1 VDQWQL
7 RITLM
12 SSTLIWVSKVKLLQ
26 KLKMKNIG
34 FIGIGLMGFPMAKNL
49 LKSGYNLKVYN
60 RSQDKADR
68 LKEFGAEISVS
79 IKDVVKN
86 SDVII
91 TMLTDDNAV
100 EKVMGSDEF
109 ISNIKEGATVID
121 MSSVNP
127 VLTIKYS
134 KKLKEKKIN
143 YLDAPVSG
151 GTIGAEE
158 ATLAI
163 MIGGDEETFKNCYEL
178 LKKMGNPTLVGP
190 VSSGQISK
198 LANQIIVGVTIGAV
212 AEAVTLCEKSGT
224 NPNKMIEALS
234 GGWADSKILQ
244 THGKR
249 MIDKDFTP
257 KGKTT
262 TQLKD
267 MTNIINAG
275 KAVETHLPIS
285 SLVKEMY
292 KDLVTDGHGNTDHS
306 SLYNAIEKINKK

>member
-1 VDQWQL
+1 
-7 RITLM
+7 
-12 SSTLIWVSKVKLLQ
+12 
-26 KLKMKNIG
+26 MKNIG

-49 LKSGYNLKVYN
+49 LKSGFNLKAFN
-60 RSQDKADR
+60 RSLDKADR

-79 IKDVVKN
+79 IKDVVTN
-86 SDVII
+86 SNVVI
-91 TMLTDDNAV
+91 TMLTDDAAV
-100 EKVMGSDEF
+100 EKVMSSNEF

-127 VLTIKYS
+127 VITKKYS
-134 KKLKEKKIN
+134 KILKEKNIN

-163 MIGGDEETFKNCYEL
+163 MVGGDEKIFKECYDL
-178 LKKMGNPTLVGP
+178 LKILGNPTLVGP

-224 NPNKMIEALS
+224 NPSKMIEALS

-267 MTNIINAG
+267 MTNIVDAG

-285 SLVKEMY
+285 SLIKEMY
-292 KDLVTDGHGNTDHS
+292 KDLVADGHGNTDHS

>member
-1 VDQWQL
+1 
-7 RITLM
+7 
-12 SSTLIWVSKVKLLQ
+12 
-26 KLKMKNIG
+26 MKNIA

-49 LKSGYNLKVYN
+49 LKSDYNLKAYN

-68 LKEFGAEISVS
+68 LKEFGAEISTS
-79 IKDVVKN
+79 IKGVVTN
-86 SDVII
+86 SDVVIA
-91 TMLTDDNAV
+91 MLTDDAAV
-100 EKVMGSDEF
+100 EKVMGGDDF

-127 VLTIKYS
+127 VITKKYAEI
-134 KKLKEKKIN
+134 LKEKNIN

-158 ATLAI
+158 ASLAI
-163 MIGGDEETFKNCYEL
+163 MVGGNEKIFKKCFDL
-178 LKKMGNPTLVGP
+178 LKTLGNPTLVGP

-224 NPNKMIEALS
+224 NPSKMIEALS

-249 MIDKDFTP
+249 MISKDFSP

-275 KAVETHLPIS
+275 KAVDTHLPIS
-285 SLVKEMY
+285 NLIKEMY
-292 KDLVTDGHGNTDHS
+292 KNLVADGLGNTDHS

>member
-1 VDQWQL
+1 
-7 RITLM
+7 
-12 SSTLIWVSKVKLLQ
+12 
-26 KLKMKNIG
+26 
-34 FIGIGLMGFPMAKNL
+34 MGFPMAKNL
-49 LKSGYNLKVYN
+49 LKSGYNLKAFN
-60 RSQDKADR
+60 RSQDKAER
-68 LKEFGAEISVS
+68 LKEFGAVISTS
-79 IKDVVKN
+79 IKEVVIN

-91 TMLTDDNAV
+91 TMLTDDTAV
-100 EKVMGSDEF
+100 DKVMASEEF
-109 ISNIKEGATVID
+109 VENIKTNATVID

-134 KKLKEKKIN
+134 KILKDKNIN

-151 GTIGAEE
+151 GTIGAED

-163 MIGGDEETFKNCYEL
+163 MVGGDEETFKNCYEL

-224 NPNKMIEALS
+224 NPIKMIEALS

-285 SLVKEMY
+285 SLIKEMY
-292 KDLVTDGHGNTDHS
+292 KDLVADGHGNTDHS

>member
-1 VDQWQL
+1 
-7 RITLM
+7 
-12 SSTLIWVSKVKLLQ
+12 
-26 KLKMKNIG
+26 MKIA
-34 FIGIGLMGFPMAKNL
+34 FIGTGLMGYPMAKNL
-49 LKSGYNLKVYN
+49 INKKLNLKVFS
-60 RSQDKADR
+60 RTLEKAKPLEKLGAIIVDS
-68 LKEFGAEISVS
+68 LGEAVKEADIV
-79 IKDVVKN
+79 
-86 SDVII
+86 I
-91 TMLTDDNAV
+91 TMLTDDEAV
-100 EKVMGSDEF
+100 EKVLGDQEF
-109 ISNIKEGATVID
+109 LNNLKNSSTVID
-121 MSSVNP
+121 MSSIKP
-127 VLTIKYS
+127 KIAIKYGQL
-134 KKLKEKKIN
+134 LKDRNIHF
-143 YLDAPVSG
+143 LDAPVSG

-158 ATLAI
+158 GSLAI
-163 MIGGDEETFKNCYEL
+163 MVGGDEETFKNCYEL

-267 MTNIINAG
+267 MTNIVDAG

-285 SLVKEMY
+285 SLIKEMY
-292 KDLVTDGHGNTDHS
+292 KDLVADGQGNTDHS
-306 SLYNAIEKINKK
+306 SLYNAIKKINKK

>member
-1 VDQWQL
+1 M
-7 RITLM
+7 TNM
-12 SSTLIWVSKVKLLQ
+12 
-26 KLKMKNIG
+26 G

-49 LKSGYNLKVYN
+49 LKSGYNLKAYN

-68 LKEFGAEISVS
+68 LKEFGAEISTS
-79 IKDVVKN
+79 IKSVVTN
-86 SDVII
+86 SDVVI
-91 TMLTDDNAV
+91 TMLTDDAAV

-109 ISNIKEGATVID
+109 ISNIKESATVID

-127 VLTIKYS
+127 VITKKYAEI
-134 KKLKEKKIN
+134 LKEKNIN

-158 ATLAI
+158 ASLAI
-163 MIGGDEETFKNCYEL
+163 MVGGDEKTFKECYDL
-178 LKKMGNPTLVGP
+178 LKILGNPTLVGP
-190 VSSGQISK
+190 VTSGQISK

-224 NPNKMIEALS
+224 NPSKMIEALS

-249 MIDKDFTP
+249 MISKDFSP

-285 SLVKEMY
+285 SLIKEMY
-292 KDLVTDGHGNTDHS
+292 KDLVADGHGNTDHS
-306 SLYNAIEKINKK
+306 SLYNAIEKIK

>member
-1 VDQWQL
+1 
-7 RITLM
+7 
-12 SSTLIWVSKVKLLQ
+12 
-26 KLKMKNIG
+26 
-34 FIGIGLMGFPMAKNL
+34 
-49 LKSGYNLKVYN
+49 LKSGYNLKAYN

-68 LKEFGAEISVS
+68 LKEFGAEISTS
-79 IKDVVKN
+79 IKDVVTN
-86 SDVII
+86 SDVVIA
-91 TMLTDDNAV
+91 MLTDDAAV
-100 EKVMGSDEF
+100 EKVMGSNEF
-109 ISNIKEGATVID
+109 ISNIKESATVID

-127 VLTIKYS
+127 IITKKYAEF
-134 KKLKEKKIN
+134 LKEKNIN

-158 ATLAI
+158 ASLAI
-163 MIGGDEETFKNCYEL
+163 MVGGDEKTFNECYDL
-178 LKKMGNPTLVGP
+178 LKILGNPTLVGP
-190 VSSGQISK
+190 VTSGQISK

-224 NPNKMIEALS
+224 NPSKMIEALS

-249 MIDKDFTP
+249 MISKDFSP

-285 SLVKEMY
+285 SLIKEMY
-292 KDLVTDGHGNTDHS
+292 KDLVADGHGNTDHS

>member
-1 VDQWQL
+1 
-7 RITLM
+7 
-12 SSTLIWVSKVKLLQ
+12 
-26 KLKMKNIG
+26 
-34 FIGIGLMGFPMAKNL
+34 MGFPMAKNL
-49 LKSGYNLKVYN
+49 LKSGYNLKAFN
-60 RSQDKADR
+60 RSQDKAER
-68 LKEFGAEISVS
+68 LKEFGAAISTS
-79 IKDVVKN
+79 IKEVVTN

-91 TMLTDDNAV
+91 TMLTDDAAV
-100 EKVMGSDEF
+100 DKVMASEEF
-109 ISNIKEGATVID
+109 VENIKTNATVID

-134 KKLKEKKIN
+134 KILKDKNIN

-151 GTIGAEE
+151 GTIGAED

-163 MIGGDEETFKNCYEL
+163 MVGGDEETFKNCYEL

-224 NPNKMIEALS
+224 NPSKMIEALS

-249 MIDKDFTP
+249 MINKDFSP

-275 KAVETHLPIS
+275 KAVQTHLPIS
-285 SLVKEMY
+285 SLIKEMY
-292 KDLVTDGHGNTDHS
+292 KDLVADGHGNTDHS

>member
-1 VDQWQL
+1 MQ
-7 RITLM
+7 
-12 SSTLIWVSKVKLLQ
+12 
-26 KLKMKNIG
+26 IG

-49 LKSGYNLKVYN
+49 LNSGYKLKAFN
-60 RSQDKADR
+60 RSQDKAEK
-68 LKEFGAEISVS
+68 LKNFGAVISTS
-79 IKDVVKN
+79 IKEAVTN
-86 SDVII
+86 SDIII
-91 TMLTDDNAV
+91 TMLTDDTAV
-100 EKVMGSDEF
+100 EKVMGNEEF
-109 ISNIKEGATVID
+109 IKNIKPYATVID
-121 MSSVNP
+121 MSSINP
-127 VLTIKYS
+127 VLS
-134 KKLKEKKIN
+134 KKYAEILKEKNIN

-158 ATLAI
+158 ASLAI
-163 MIGGDEETFKNCYEL
+163 MVGGEEKIFNECFDL
-178 LKKMGNPTLVGP
+178 LKILGNPTLVGP

-224 NPNKMIEALS
+224 DPSKMIEALS

-249 MIDKDFTP
+249 MINKDFSP

-275 KAVETHLPIS
+275 KAVDLHLPIS
-285 SLVKEMY
+285 TLIKEMY
-292 KDLVTDGHGNTDHS
+292 KNLVEDGLGNTDHS
-306 SLYNAIEKINKK
+306 SLYNEIEKINKK

>member
-1 VDQWQL
+1 
-7 RITLM
+7 
-12 SSTLIWVSKVKLLQ
+12 
-26 KLKMKNIG
+26 MKNIG

-49 LKSGYNLKVYN
+49 LKSGYNLKAYN

-68 LKEFGAEISVS
+68 LKEYGAEISLS
-79 IKDVVKN
+79 IKEVVTNADVV
-86 SDVII
+86 I
-91 TMLTDDNAV
+91 TMLTDDAAV
-100 EKVMGSDEF
+100 EKVMSSDEF

-163 MIGGDEETFKNCYEL
+163 MVGGDEETFNNCYEL

-212 AEAVTLCEKSGT
+212 AEAITLCEKSGT

-244 THGKR
+244 THGRR

-267 MTNIINAG
+267 MTNIVNAG

-285 SLVKEMY
+285 SLIKEMY
-292 KDLVTDGHGNTDHS
+292 KDLVADGHGNTDHS

>member
-1 VDQWQL
+1 MQ
-7 RITLM
+7 
-12 SSTLIWVSKVKLLQ
+12 
-26 KLKMKNIG
+26 IG
-34 FIGIGLMGFPMAKNL
+34 FIGVGLMGFPMAKNL
-49 LKSGYNLKVYN
+49 LKSGYKLKAFN
-60 RSQDKADR
+60 RSQVKADR
-68 LKEFGAEISVS
+68 LKEFGAEVSSS
-79 IKDVVKN
+79 IKEVVTN
-86 SDVII
+86 SDVVI
-91 TMLTDDNAV
+91 TMLTDDSAV
-100 EKVMGSDEF
+100 EKVMDSDEF
-109 ISNIKEGATVID
+109 IYNIKKDATVID

-127 VLTIKYS
+127 VITKKYA
-134 KKLKEKKIN
+134 KILKEKNIN

-158 ATLAI
+158 ASLAI
-163 MIGGDEETFKNCYEL
+163 MVGGDEETFKECYDL
-178 LKKMGNPTLVGP
+178 LKILGNPTLVGP
-190 VSSGQISK
+190 VASGQISK

-224 NPNKMIEALS
+224 NPSKMIEALS

-249 MIDKDFTP
+249 MINKDFTP

-275 KAVETHLPIS
+275 KAAETHLPIS

-292 KDLVTDGHGNTDHS
+292 KDLVADGQGNTDHS
-306 SLYNAIEKINKK
+306 SLYKAIEKINKK

>member
-1 VDQWQL
+1 MQ
-7 RITLM
+7 
-12 SSTLIWVSKVKLLQ
+12 
-26 KLKMKNIG
+26 IG
-34 FIGIGLMGFPMAKNL
+34 FIGVGLMGFPMAKNL
-49 LKSGYNLKVYN
+49 LKSGYQLKAFN
-60 RSQDKADR
+60 RSQDKAER

-79 IKDVVKN
+79 IKDVVTN
-86 SDVII
+86 SDIII

-100 EKVMGSDEF
+100 EKVMDSDEF
-109 ISNIKEGATVID
+109 IFNIKEGATVID

-212 AEAVTLCEKSGT
+212 AEAITLCEKSGT
-224 NPNKMIEALS
+224 NPSKMIEALS

-249 MIDKDFTP
+249 MINKDFSP

-275 KAVETHLPIS
+275 KAADLHLPIS
-285 SLVKEMY
+285 NLIKEMY
-292 KDLVTDGHGNTDHS
+292 KNLVDDGLGNTDHS
-306 SLYNAIEKINKK
+306 SLYNEIKKINKK

>member
-1 VDQWQL
+1 
-7 RITLM
+7 
-12 SSTLIWVSKVKLLQ
+12 
-26 KLKMKNIG
+26 MKNIG

-49 LKSGYNLKVYN
+49 LKSGYNLKAYN

-68 LKEFGAEISVS
+68 LKEFGAEISTS
-79 IKDVVKN
+79 IKSVVTN
-86 SDVII
+86 SDIVIA
-91 TMLTDDNAV
+91 MLTDDAAV

-109 ISNIKEGATVID
+109 ISNIKESATVID

-127 VLTIKYS
+127 VITKKYAEI
-134 KKLKEKKIN
+134 LKEKNIN

-158 ATLAI
+158 ASLAI
-163 MIGGDEETFKNCYEL
+163 MVGGDEKTFKKCYDL
-178 LKKMGNPTLVGP
+178 LKILGNPTLVGP
-190 VSSGQISK
+190 VTSGQISK

-224 NPNKMIEALS
+224 NPSKMIEALS

-249 MIDKDFTP
+249 MINKDFSP

-275 KAVETHLPIS
+275 KAVDTHLPIS
-285 SLVKEMY
+285 SLIKEMY
-292 KDLVTDGHGNTDHS
+292 KELVADGHGNTDHS

>member
-1 VDQWQL
+1 MMNV
-7 RITLM
+7 
-12 SSTLIWVSKVKLLQ
+12 
-26 KLKMKNIG
+26 G
-34 FIGIGLMGFPMAKNL
+34 FIGIGLMGFPMSKNL
-49 LKSGYNLKVYN
+49 LKSGYNLKAYN

-68 LKEFGAEISVS
+68 LKEFGAEISTS
-79 IKDVVKN
+79 IKEVVTN
-86 SDVII
+86 SDVVI
-91 TMLTDDNAV
+91 TMLTDDAAV
-100 EKVMGSDEF
+100 EKVMSNDEF
-109 ISNIKEGATVID
+109 ITNIKENATVID
-121 MSSVNP
+121 MSSVSP
-127 VLTIKYS
+127 VITKKYADI
-134 KKLKEKKIN
+134 LKEKKIN

-151 GTIGAEE
+151 GTIGAED
-158 ATLAI
+158 ASLAI
-163 MIGGDEETFKNCYEL
+163 MVGGDEKTFKECYEL
-178 LKKMGNPTLVGP
+178 LNILGNPTLVGP
-190 VSSGQISK
+190 VTSGQISK

-224 NPNKMIEALS
+224 NPSKMIEALS

-249 MIDKDFTP
+249 MINKDFSP

-285 SLVKEMY
+285 SLIKEMY

-306 SLYNAIEKINKK
+306 SLYNAIKKINKK

>member
-1 VDQWQL
+1 
-7 RITLM
+7 
-12 SSTLIWVSKVKLLQ
+12 
-26 KLKMKNIG
+26 MKSIG

-49 LKSGYNLKVYN
+49 LKSGYNLKAYN

-68 LKEFGAEISVS
+68 LKEFGAEISLSV
-79 IKDVVKN
+79 KDVVTN
-86 SDVII
+86 ADVVI
-91 TMLTDDNAV
+91 TMLTDDAAV
-100 EKVMGSDEF
+100 EKVMSSDEF

-127 VLTIKYS
+127 FLTIKYS

-163 MIGGDEETFKNCYEL
+163 MVGGDEETFKNCYEL

-212 AEAVTLCEKSGT
+212 AEAITLCEKSGT

-267 MTNIINAG
+267 MTNIVNAG

-285 SLVKEMY
+285 SLIKEMY
-292 KDLVTDGHGNTDHS
+292 KDLVADGHGNTDHS

>member
-1 VDQWQL
+1 
-7 RITLM
+7 
-12 SSTLIWVSKVKLLQ
+12 
-26 KLKMKNIG
+26 
-34 FIGIGLMGFPMAKNL
+34 MGFPMAKNL
-49 LKSGYNLKVYN
+49 LKSGYNLKAYN

-68 LKEFGAEISVS
+68 LKEFGAEISAS
-79 IKDVVKN
+79 IKDVVTN
-86 SDVII
+86 SDIII

-127 VLTIKYS
+127 VLTVKYS
-134 KKLKEKKIN
+134 KKLKEKKID

-163 MIGGDEETFKNCYEL
+163 MVGGDEETFKNCYEL

-275 KAVETHLPIS
+275 KAVETYLPIS
-285 SLVKEMY
+285 SLIKEMY
-292 KDLVTDGHGNTDHS
+292 KDLVADGHGNTDHS